1 MGRHSDHYGDEEM
14 SRGWSCIFYFLVFIT
29 EILLFGVLILSLVW
43 VYLFREGFAWN
54 DNLFKQFNLH
64 PVLMITG
71 FIFLSGHAMLVFRL
85 FRCCHRTASKALHT
99 LLHLL
104 AVPCI
109 AVATI
114 AIFDTHNLKSPPIP
128 NLYSLHSWLGLV
140 TIGLFGL
147 QLVVGFVSFWV
158 VLCCERA
165 TAGYR
170 ARMVPVHATFG
181 VITFF
186 LAIATA
192 LTGYTER
199 AIFSLKPEGYA
210 QLPEEAWYIN
220 AQGAALIGLAIL
232 FCFLLFSN
240 AFSRRTSPVAFV
252 QPPSSSNHYVMSQK
266 SYYYR
271 DP

>member
-85 FRCCHRTASKALHT
+85 FRCCPRTASKALHT
-99 LLHLL
+99 VLHLL

-114 AIFDTHNLKSPPIP
+114 AIFDTHNLKDPPIP
-128 NLYSLHSWLGLV
+128 NMYSLHSWVGAV
-140 TIGLFGL
+140 AIALFAL

-158 VLCCERA
+158 VLCCDRG
-165 TAGYR
+165 TASYR
-170 ARMVPVHATFG
+170 AAMVPVHAAFG

-186 LAIATA
+186 LAIAAA

-199 AIFSLKPEGYA
+199 AIFSLGKEYS
-210 QLPEEAWYIN
+210 QLPDEAWYLN
-220 AQGAALIGLAIL
+220 AQGVALIALAVL

-252 QPPSSSNHYVMSQK
+252 QPPSSNNHYVMTQK